1 MSNRAKRATMLHM
14 KEKAKQYLGR
24 DPLYY
29 VGFFDMLEAPNTRIL
44 YAAEDGLLLYNG
56 WLNCLSARSETAV
69 RSMLPRII
77 GNDALAFEDILYEP
91 LEKLGFRRD
100 MLCYPCC
107 YTSPRPLPI
116 ELPAGVEIRPLTHEH
131 DDFVLEHYR
140 HGEGDAD
147 YMRSRIDDG
156 MFGLFENGVLAGFI
170 GIHGGG
176 EMGLLEVLPAYRRK
190 GYALLLEARMINHRL
205 ALGHLPH
212 GEVETWNEASMAL
225 QRRLGMTFSE
235 NTCAWFERG

>member
-1 MSNRAKRATMLHM
+1 MLPM
-14 KEKAKQYLGR
+14 KEKARQYVRR
-24 DPLYY
+24 DPVYY
-29 VGFFDMLEAPNTRIL
+29 AGLVDMIDAPETRLL
-44 YAAEDGLLLYNG
+44 YAAEDGLLLYTG
-56 WLNCLSARSETAV
+56 WLNAVSAKSDAAMQRI
-69 RSMLPRII
+69 LPMII
-77 GNDALAFEDILYEP
+77 GNDVLAFEDMLYTP
-91 LEKLGFRRD
+91 LEALGFRRD
-100 MLCYPCC
+100 MLCYPCR
-107 YTSPRPLPI
+107 YAGSEPLPR
-116 ELPAGVEIRPLTHEH
+116 ELPAGVEIRPLTHAH
-131 DDFVLEHYR
+131 DDFVLAHYH

-190 GYALLLEARMINHRL
+190 GYALLLEAHMINHRL
-205 ALGHLPH
+205 SLGQVPH

-225 QRRLGMTFSE
+225 QRKIGMTFSE

>member
-1 MSNRAKRATMLHM
+1 MLHM

-29 VGFFDMLEAPNTRIL
+29 AGFFDMLEAPNTR
-44 YAAEDGLLLYNG
+44 
-56 WLNCLSARSETAV
+56 
-69 RSMLPRII
+69 
-77 GNDALAFEDILYEP
+77 ILYEP

-131 DDFVLEHYR
+131 DDFVLAHYR

-156 MFGLFENGVLAGFI
+156 MFGLFENGVLAGFV